1 LTFVQDA
8 LPVVIVTVVVL
19 AGVVAV
25 AMAFAS
31 RGTYDQIGR
40 SDLSYDRADGNSSA
54 QAADLDALL
63 EATNARRVAHGR
75 APLTLSDLQQAADD
89 DGLRAEIR
97 AFVES
102 RNARRLARGLEP
114 LDVDAEVERRLKAQ
128 DG

>member
-1 LTFVQDA
+1 MQDA
-8 LPVVIVTVVVL
+8 LPIVIVAVVVL

-25 AMAFAS
+25 ALAFSA

-40 SDLSYDRADGNSSA
+40 SDMTFDRADASSTA
-54 QAADLDALL
+54 DAADLADLL
-63 EATNARRVAHGR
+63 ASTNARRVAHGR
-75 APLTLSDLQQAADD
+75 APLTLADLEPAPAD

-102 RNARRLARGLEP
+102 RNARRVARGLEP
-114 LDVDAEVERRLKAQ
+114 LDVDAEVERRLNRQ

>member
-1 LTFVQDA
+1 MQDA
-8 LPVVIVTVVVL
+8 LPVVIVAVVVL

-25 AMAFAS
+25 ARAFAA

-40 SDLSYDRADGNSSA
+40 SDMTFDRADTSSTA
-54 QAADLDALL
+54 DAADLAALL
-63 EATNARRVAHGR
+63 ESTNARRVAHGR
-75 APLTLSDLQQAADD
+75 EPLTLADLQPTGAD

-102 RNARRLARGLEP
+102 RNARRIARGLEP
-114 LDVDAEVERRLKAQ
+114 LDVDAEVERRLRAQ